1 MGTDPAPE
9 RALEAILMVADEP
22 QSLVHLATAL
32 DLPVARVDAAIR
44 SLVADFDGADGGI
57 RRGFEL
63 REVGGGWR
71 FYVRKEFDPVVR
83 DFVLTE
89 NPSKLSQAALETLAV
104 IAYKQPIT
112 RGSIASIRAV
122 NVEKLRNWPAR
133 WTLVGGVPPGP
144 RYDAGAYKVPGASTG
159 MYALKGDPLWE
170 KLGSY
175 AFFSD
180 ALGVD
185 HPPFC
190 FNSEMTWRPVKLA
203 KALEEGITGPAGE
216 SIKQWLA
223 NLKGTAEEFQTP
235 QLSTSG
241 MDEGMKQAL
250 EDLTGI
256 TENEDALRYKDI
268 LAREIEASKSA
279 YQRRNPDFNPDLQFK
294 EGRWQ

>member
-1 MGTDPAPE
+1 MATDFSETETETEAETESEAAVHAAAEGLPHQHSPE

-71 FYVRKEFDPVVR
+71 FYVRTEFDPVVR

-122 NVEKLRNWPAR
+122 NVDSVVR
-133 WTLVGGVPPGP
+133 TLVGRGLIVEAYTDP
-144 RYDAGAYKVPGASTG
+144 DTGAIH
-159 MYALKGDPLWE
+159 YATSDLLLEQLGLNSIDELPHISPL
-170 KLGSY
+170 LSDGS
-175 AFFSD
+175 
-180 ALGVD
+180 
-185 HPPFC
+185 
-190 FNSEMTWRPVKLA
+190 
-203 KALEEGITGPAGE
+203 EG
-216 SIKQWLA
+216 
-223 NLKGTAEEFQTP
+223 F
-235 QLSTSG
+235 
-241 MDEGMKQAL
+241 D
-250 EDLTGI
+250 DV
-256 TENEDALRYKDI
+256 R
-268 LAREIEASKSA
+268 
-279 YQRRNPDFNPDLQFK
+279 
-294 EGRWQ
+294 